1 MIDDIDR
8 LIETMEMTTS
18 VFPYHAPQ
26 LHFDGDAQQ
35 IRDFMRY
42 MVNHSEHYRVD
53 ILKGIARES
62 AGMLVSDVLQYVDD
76 ESFAGIK
83 VVYNPYLAINEWEIW
98 DDGYIEGYL
107 RTMTSPDYFIWTYAK
122 MSRLKAI
129 LADNTDNLRL
139 LK

>member
-1 MIDDIDR
+1 MIDNIDR

-18 VFPYHAPQ
+18 VCPYHAPQ

-53 ILKGIARES
+53 LLKGIARES
-62 AGMLVSDVLQYVDD
+62 VGMLVSDVLQYVDD

-83 VVYNPYLAINEWEIW
+83 VVYNPCLAINEW
-98 DDGYIEGYL
+98 
-107 RTMTSPDYFIWTYAK
+107 
-122 MSRLKAI
+122 
-129 LADNTDNLRL
+129 
-139 LK
+139 

>member
-1 MIDDIDR
+1 MIDEIDR

-62 AGMLVSDVLQYVDD
+62 IGMLVSDVLQYVDD

-83 VVYNPYLAINEWEIW
+83 VVYKPITTFSKWDRWE
-98 DDGYIEGYL
+98 DGYIEGYL

-129 LADNTDNLRL
+129 LADNTNHLRL

>member
-1 MIDDIDR
+1 MIDNIDM

-26 LHFDGDAQQ
+26 LHFNGDAQQ

-62 AGMLVSDVLQYVDD
+62 VGMLVSCLLY
-76 ESFAGIK
+76 
-83 VVYNPYLAINEWEIW
+83 
-98 DDGYIEGYL
+98 
-107 RTMTSPDYFIWTYAK
+107 TSPSPRD
-122 MSRLKAI
+122 
-129 LADNTDNLRL
+129 
-139 LK
+139 

>member
-1 MIDDIDR
+1 MSNDIDMMMER
-8 LIETMEMTTS
+8 MEMTTS
-18 VFPYHAPQ
+18 VFPYHTPQ
-26 LHFDGDAQQ
+26 LHFDGDARQ

-42 MVNHSEHYRVD
+42 MVDQSEHYRVD

-62 AGMLVSDVLQYVDD
+62 VGMLLSDVLDYVDD

-83 VVYNPYLAINEWEIW
+83 VVYNPYLAIREWEMW

>member
-62 AGMLVSDVLQYVDD
+62 VGMLVSDVLQYVDD
-76 ESFAGIK
+76 ESFAVIK
-83 VVYNPYLAINEWEIW
+83 VVYNPYLAINEWEMW
-98 DDGYIEGYL
+98 EGGYIEGYL

-122 MSRLKAI
+122 VSRLLAI
-129 LADNTDNLRL
+129 LLDNTDNLRL
-139 LK
+139 LH